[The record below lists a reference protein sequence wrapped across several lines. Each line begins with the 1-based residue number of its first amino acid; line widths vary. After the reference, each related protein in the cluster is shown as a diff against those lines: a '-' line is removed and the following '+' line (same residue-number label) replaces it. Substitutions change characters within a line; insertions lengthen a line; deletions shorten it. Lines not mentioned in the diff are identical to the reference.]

1 MAVIGITGGAGS
13 GKSFVAKLAAE
24 NFDMLHID
32 TDRLARTQMMPGGA
46 SYAGVA
52 QAFPDCLKH
61 GRNVPDDRKTS
72 GDISTVVSNETNG
85 EMIGAKKEKTADN
98 PAKGD
103 LPEIDRAALAARV
116 FNDSEALEKLESL
129 THPHVRE
136 TVESLI
142 EGSKGLFSHVLIETA
157 ILADAGYCPL
167 CDAVWYVTAP
177 EEDRKK
183 RLTERGYDEVR
194 IKSVFGSQPT
204 DERYRETSTYEIKNG
219 EDADESDLLEQIKSI
234 MKDMGIPETNAEDED
249 EEDDDDDDERR

>member
-32 TDRLARTQMMPGGA
+32 TDRLAKTQMMPGGA

-52 QAFPDCLKH
+52 EAFPECLVK
-61 GRNVPDDRKTS
+61 DS
-72 GDISTVVSNETNG
+72 GENSGGSG
-85 EMIGAKKEKTADN
+85 EATGTDPGK
-98 PAKGD
+98 

-129 THPHVRE
+129 THPNVRA

-142 EGSKGLFSHVLIETA
+142 ESSKGLFSHVLIETA

-177 EEDRKK
+177 DADRKK
-183 RLTERGYDEVR
+183 RLTERGYDEAR
-194 IKSVFGSQPT
+194 IKSVFDSQPT

-219 EDADESDLLEQIKSI
+219 EDADKESIIGQIKEI
-234 MKDMGIPETNAEDED
+234 LRNMGIKEVSQEDD
-249 EEDDDDDDERR
+249 EDDDEDDE

>member
-32 TDRLARTQMMPGGA
+32 TDRLAKAQMMPGGA

-61 GRNVPDDRKTS
+61 SRNVPDDRKTS

-85 EMIGAKKEKTADN
+85 EMIGA
-98 PAKGD
+98 
-103 LPEIDRAALAARV
+103 EIDRAALAARV

-183 RLTERGYDEVR
+183 RLTERGYDEAR

-204 DERYRETSTYEIKNG
+204 DEKYRETSTYEIKNG

-234 MKDMGIPETNAEDED
+234 MKDMGVPETNAEDED
-249 EEDDDDDDERR
+249 EEDDDERR

>member
-52 QAFPDCLKH
+52 EAFPDCLKH
-61 GRNVPDDRKTS
+61 NRNVPDDRKTS

-85 EMIGAKKEKTADN
+85 EMIGA
-98 PAKGD
+98 
-103 LPEIDRAALAARV
+103 EIDRAALAARV

-183 RLTERGYDEVR
+183 RLTERGYDEAR

-249 EEDDDDDDERR
+249 EEDDDDERR

>member
-32 TDRLARTQMMPGGA
+32 TDKLARTQMMPGGA

-52 QAFPDCLKH
+52 QVFPECLVK
-61 GRNVPDDRKTS
+61 DS
-72 GDISTVVSNETNG
+72 GENSAGSG
-85 EMIGAKKEKTADN
+85 EATGTDPGK
-98 PAKGD
+98 

-116 FNDSEALEKLESL
+116 FNDKEALEKLESL

-142 EGSKGLFSHVLIETA
+142 ESSKGLFSHVLIETA
-157 ILADAGYCPL
+157 ILADAGYCSI

-177 EEDRKK
+177 DEDRKK
-183 RLTERGYDEVR
+183 RLIERGYDEAR
-194 IKSVFGSQPT
+194 IKSVFESQPT
-204 DERYRETSTYEIKNG
+204 EERYRETSSYEIKNG
-219 EDADESDLLEQIKSI
+219 EDADEENILEQIRAI
-234 MKDMGIPETNAEDED
+234 LKDMGIKKISQED
-249 EEDDDDDDERR
+249 EEDDDDE